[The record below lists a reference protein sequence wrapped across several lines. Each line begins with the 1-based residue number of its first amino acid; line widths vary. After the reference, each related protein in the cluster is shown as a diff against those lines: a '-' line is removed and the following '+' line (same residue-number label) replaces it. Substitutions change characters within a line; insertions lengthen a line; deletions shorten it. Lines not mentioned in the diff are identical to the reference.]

1 MRRVPGPRARP
12 GQDDLLRILDQ
23 KINEALAQRV
33 ALKLRLET
41 FSLDQTL
48 DYIRF
53 RVRIAGGLSNLFT
66 SHAMEAVF
74 HASRGVPR
82 MINRLAER
90 ALIVAFVQNRQ
101 QVNKA
106 AVEDAHAELEL
117 IDQEQEDD
125 IDMSASALGINAY
138 ELLNMRLDRL
148 ERSTDRILQIL
159 QESHSL
165 AEPEQQA

>member
-1 MRRVPGPRARP
+1 
-12 GQDDLLRILDQ
+12 
-23 KINEALAQRV
+23 
-33 ALKLRLET
+33 
-41 FSLDQTL
+41 
-48 DYIRF
+48 
-53 RVRIAGGLSNLFT
+53 
-66 SHAMEAVF
+66 
-74 HASRGVPR
+74 

-125 IDMSASALGINAY
+125 IDMSASALGIGAY